1 LKRLKK
7 ILIYLLVVLA
17 VLLTGTMVSV
27 FLFKDQIINRF
38 VNEANKHLN
47 TPVKIGKI
55 DVSVFDDFP
64 NLAIVF
70 TDVYVEDSHPGIYP
84 LLTAE
89 RLAFTLNPVQLWNG
103 NYSVRGLSVTGS
115 ETNLRINKAGKANYI
130 ILKDTPGEGTGAVQ
144 FDLRNVRLSNTI
156 VSYLDQQ
163 ADQHH
168 VFNSEKLTASINV
181 TGDLYAITAKG
192 DVITEQ
198 IGVGRVL
205 FLTNK
210 TFAVDAHINYDDD
223 KKTVDFNSSSL
234 KVGRSLFEINGN
246 YGFKDKNLIDLK
258 AEGKDTDI
266 QTLLSL
272 FPDETSK
279 KLKQYRSDG
288 DVFFNLNLKGEI
300 SDRKSPLI
308 SVSFGCKDATVYHPD
323 YQSHISK
330 ANLNGSF
337 ASPSLTDFT
346 NAKLFLSN
354 MEGELNG
361 KTFTGN
367 LSISEFNDPYITLD
381 FKGELDAASVYNFY
395 PIPEVKE
402 LNGLIRADILFE
414 GKTSLLKKKATAQ
427 KVKTNGA
434 ITLGG
439 VNFTYG
445 KQNIHFKDINGTLN
459 FNNNDLA
466 LSDVKGYFENSDF
479 QLNGFFKN
487 IITFLLFEN
496 QPIGIE
502 TDLTSDFL
510 DLDQLFSIGFEQ
522 EESNEYQFRISP
534 NIQLNFNCDV
544 KKMKYRRFK
553 PSNIKGD
560 LLVKNQVA
568 VSRNITMNTMGGT
581 LTLNGIV
588 DAKNSKAIDVISSF
602 KLDGQHVDSIFY
614 VFENFYQTFIEDKH
628 LKGRAYATVDLE
640 MTLNEKLNLIAP
652 TLIADISANIK
663 NGELNNFEPMQKLN
677 KYLDDEGLSKLRFAD
692 LKNDIHIEKQTI
704 YLPQMEVKT
713 NVTTIQLSGTH
724 TFDQHIDYRV
734 VAPLRNKKKIDPDEA
749 FGAIEEDSSG
759 KSKIFLKI
767 TGTTD
772 VYEVSLDKDA
782 VKKKIASDLK
792 KEVQELKDAF
802 KLKGQK
808 KKKELELTEEEF
820 DWEIDNKN

>member
-640 MTLNEKLNLIAP
+640 MTLNEKL
-652 TLIADISANIK
+652 T
-663 NGELNNFEPMQKLN
+663 
-677 KYLDDEGLSKLRFAD
+677 
-692 LKNDIHIEKQTI
+692 
-704 YLPQMEVKT
+704 
-713 NVTTIQLSGTH
+713 
-724 TFDQHIDYRV
+724 
-734 VAPLRNKKKIDPDEA
+734 
-749 FGAIEEDSSG
+749 
-759 KSKIFLKI
+759 
-767 TGTTD
+767 
-772 VYEVSLDKDA
+772 
-782 VKKKIASDLK
+782 
-792 KEVQELKDAF
+792 
-802 KLKGQK
+802 
-808 KKKELELTEEEF
+808 
-820 DWEIDNKN
+820 

>member
-7 ILIYLLVVLA
+7 ILLYLLIVLA
-17 VLLTGTMVSV
+17 VLFTTAVISV
-27 FLFKDQIINRF
+27 FLFKDKIIQQF
-38 VNEANKHLN
+38 VSEANKQLN

-55 DVSVFDDFP
+55 DVSMFDDFP

-70 TDVYVEDSHPGIYP
+70 TDVYVEDSHPGVYP
-84 LLTAE
+84 LLTAQ
-89 RLAFTLNPVQLWNG
+89 RIAFTLSPVQLWKG
-103 NYSVRGLSVTGS
+103 NYSIRGLSITGS

-130 ILKDTPGEGTGAVQ
+130 ILKETEGEETGAGAVQ

-156 VSYLDQQ
+156 ASYLDQQ

-168 VFNSEKLTASINV
+168 VFNSEKLTASIVV
-181 TGDLYAITAKG
+181 TGVQYKIAARG
-192 DVITEQ
+192 DVVTEQ
-198 IGVGRVL
+198 IGVGNTR

-210 TFAVDAHINYDDD
+210 TFEVDAQIDYDDD
-223 KKTVDFNSSSL
+223 KKVIDFNSSAL
-234 KVGRSLFEINGN
+234 KVGRSQFEISGN
-246 YGFKDKNLIDLK
+246 YTFKDKNLIDLK

-272 FPDETSK
+272 LPDETSK
-279 KLKQYRSDG
+279 QLKQYRSEG
-288 DVFFNLNLKGEI
+288 DVFFNLSLKGEI
-300 SDRKSPLI
+300 SDRKSPFI
-308 SVSFGCKDATVYHPD
+308 TASFGCKDATLYHPD
-323 YQSHISK
+323 YQTRISK

-337 ASPSLTDFT
+337 ASPSLTDFSD
-346 NAKLFLSN
+346 AKLFLRD

-367 LSISEFNDPYITLD
+367 LGISEFDDPYITLE
-381 FKGELDAASVYNFY
+381 FKGELDAASISNFY

-402 LNGLIRADILFE
+402 LEGLIDVDILFE

-434 ITLGG
+434 ITLNG
-439 VNFTYG
+439 VNFAYG

-466 LSDVKGYFENSDF
+466 LSNVRGYFENSDF

-487 IITFLLFEN
+487 IITFLIFEN

-502 TDLTSDFL
+502 TDLKSDFL
-510 DLDQLFSIGFEQ
+510 DLDQLFSIGFEE

-534 NIQLNFNCDV
+534 DLQLNFNCDV
-544 KKMKYRRFK
+544 KRMKYKRFK

-568 VSRNITMNTMGGT
+568 VSRTITMNTMGGA

-588 DAKNSKAIDVISSF
+588 DAKNPKAIDVISSF
-602 KLDGQHVDSIFY
+602 KLDGLHVDSVFY
-614 VFENFYQTFIEDKH
+614 VFENFDQTFIEDKH
-628 LKGRAYATVDLE
+628 LKGRAYANVDLE

-652 TLIADISANIK
+652 TLIADISVTIK
-663 NGELNNFEPMQKLN
+663 NGELNNFEPMKKLN
-677 KYLDDEGLSKLRFAD
+677 KYLDDEGLSKMRFAD
-692 LKNDIHIEKQTI
+692 LKNEIHIEKQTI
-704 YLPQMEVKT
+704 YLPQMEVKS

-749 FGAIEEDSSG
+749 FGAIEEDGSG
-759 KSKIFLKI
+759 KAKIFLKI

-772 VYEVSLDKDA
+772 EYEVSLDKDA

-820 DWEIDNKN
+820 DWEIDN

>member
-7 ILIYLLVVLA
+7 ILIYTAVVLA
-17 VLLTGTMVSV
+17 ILFASAVISV
-27 FLFKDQIINRF
+27 FLFKDKIIQRF
-38 VNEANKHLN
+38 VTEANKHLN

-55 DVSVFDDFP
+55 DVSMFDDFP
-64 NLAIVF
+64 NLAIVL
-70 TDVYVEDSHPGIYP
+70 TDVYVEDSHPGVYP
-84 LLTAE
+84 LLTAQ
-89 RLAFTLNPVQLWNG
+89 RMAFTLSPVQLWKG
-103 NYSVRGLSVTGS
+103 NYSIRGLSITGS
-115 ETNLRINKAGKANYI
+115 ETNLRINAAGKANYI
-130 ILKDTPGEGTGAVQ
+130 ILKETQGDGTGVVQ
-144 FDLRNVRLSNTI
+144 FDLRNVRLNTTI

-168 VFNSEKLTASINV
+168 VFNSEKLTASIVV
-181 TGDLYAITAKG
+181 TGDLYNIAAKG

-198 IGVGRVL
+198 IGLGNTQ

-210 TFAVDAHINYDDD
+210 TFEIDAQVDYDDD
-223 KKTVDFNSSSL
+223 KKIVDFNSSVL
-234 KVGRSLFEINGN
+234 KIARSQFEIGGN
-246 YGFKDKNLIDLK
+246 YTFKDKNLIDLT
-258 AEGKDTDI
+258 AAGKDTDI

-272 FPDETSK
+272 LPDETSK

-288 DVFFNLNLKGEI
+288 DVFFNLSLKGEI
-300 SDRKSPLI
+300 SDRKSPFI
-308 SVSFGCKDATVYHPD
+308 SASFGCKDATLYHPD
-323 YQSHISK
+323 YQSRISK

-337 ASPSLTDFT
+337 ASPSLTDFSD
-346 NAKLFLSN
+346 ARLFLKD

-367 LSISEFNDPYITLD
+367 LGISQFNDPYIALD
-381 FKGELDAASVYNFY
+381 FKGELDAASINSFY
-395 PIPEVKE
+395 PIPEVKD
-402 LNGLIRADILFE
+402 LAGLIDVDIMFE
-414 GKTSLLKKKATAQ
+414 GKTVLLKKKATAQ

-434 ITLGG
+434 ITLND

-445 KQNIHFKDINGTLN
+445 KQNIHFKDINGTLQ

-466 LSDVKGYFENSDF
+466 LSNVRGNFENSDF

-502 TDLTSDFL
+502 TDLKSDFL

-522 EESNEYQFRISP
+522 EESNEYQFHISP
-534 NIQLNFNCDV
+534 DVQLNFNCDV
-544 KKMKYRRFK
+544 KKMKYKRFK
-553 PSNIKGD
+553 PTNIKGD

-568 VSRNITMNTMGGT
+568 VSRNITMNTMGGA

-588 DAKNSKAIDVISSF
+588 DAKNPKAIDVISTF
-602 KLDGQHVDSIFY
+602 KLDGLHVDSVFY
-614 VFENFYQTFIEDKH
+614 VFENFDQTFIQDKH
-628 LKGRAYATVDLE
+628 LRGRAYANVDLE

-652 TLIADISANIK
+652 TLIADISATIK
-663 NGELNNFEPMQKLN
+663 NGELNNFEPLKKLN

-692 LKNDIHIEKQTI
+692 LKNEIHIEKQTI
-704 YLPQMEVKT
+704 YLPQMEVKS
-713 NVTTIQLSGTH
+713 NVTTIQISGTH

-734 VAPLRNKKKIDPDEA
+734 AAPLRNKKKIDSDEA
-749 FGAIEEDSSG
+749 FGAIEEDGSG
-759 KSKIFLKI
+759 KAKIFLKI

-772 VYEVSLDKDA
+772 VYDISLDKDA
-782 VKKKIASDLK
+782 VKKKISSDLK

-820 DWEIDNKN
+820 EWEIDN

>member
-1 LKRLKK
+1 MKRLKK
-7 ILIYLLVVLA
+7 ILIYTAVVLA
-17 VLLTGTMVSV
+17 ILFASAVTSV
-27 FLFKDQIINRF
+27 FLFKDKIIQRF
-38 VNEANKHLN
+38 VTEANKHLN

-55 DVSVFDDFP
+55 DVSMFDDFP
-64 NLAIVF
+64 NLAIVL
-70 TDVYVEDSHPGIYP
+70 TDVYIEDSHPGIYP
-84 LLTAE
+84 LLTA
-89 RLAFTLNPVQLWNG
+89 RHMAFTLSPVELWKG
-103 NYSVRGLSVTGS
+103 NYSIRGLSITES
-115 ETNLRINKAGKANYI
+115 ETNLRSNAAGKANYI
-130 ILKDTPGEGTGAVQ
+130 ILKEVQGSGTGMVQ
-144 FDLRNVRLSNTI
+144 FDLRNVRLINTI

-168 VFNSEKLTASINV
+168 VFNSEKLTASIIV
-181 TGDLYAITAKG
+181 TNDLYNITAKG

-198 IGVGRVL
+198 IGVGRTL

-210 TFAVDAHINYDDD
+210 TFEVDARVDYDDD
-223 KKTVDFNSSSL
+223 KKIVDFNSSVL
-234 KVGRSLFEINGN
+234 KIARSQFEIGGH
-246 YGFKDKNLIDLK
+246 YTFKDKNLIDLT
-258 AEGKDTDI
+258 AAGKDTDI

-272 FPDETSK
+272 LPDETSK

-288 DVFFNLNLKGEI
+288 DVFFNLTLKGEI
-300 SDRKSPLI
+300 SDKKSPFI
-308 SVSFGCKDATVYHPD
+308 SASFGCKDATLYHPD
-323 YQSHISK
+323 YQSRISK

-337 ASPSLTDFT
+337 ASPSLTDFSD
-346 NAKLFLSN
+346 ARLFLKD

-367 LSISEFNDPYITLD
+367 LGISQFNDPYITLD
-381 FKGELDAASVYNFY
+381 FKGELDAASINSFY

-402 LNGLIRADILFE
+402 LMGLIDADIMFE

-434 ITLGG
+434 ITLNN
-439 VNFTYG
+439 VNFAYG
-445 KQNIHFKDINGTLN
+445 KQGIRFKDINGTLQ

-466 LSDVKGYFENSDF
+466 LSNVRGHFENSDF

-502 TDLTSDFL
+502 TDLKSDFL

-522 EESNEYQFRISP
+522 EESNEYQFHISP
-534 NIQLNFNCDV
+534 LVQLNFNCDV

-568 VSRNITMNTMGGT
+568 VSRNITMNVMGGA

-588 DAKNSKAIDVISSF
+588 DAKNPKAIDVISTF
-602 KLDGQHVDSIFY
+602 KLDGLQVDSVFY
-614 VFENFYQTFIEDKH
+614 VFENFDQTFIEDKH
-628 LKGRAYATVDLE
+628 LKGRAYANVDLE

-652 TLIADISANIK
+652 TLIADISATIK
-663 NGELNNFEPMQKLN
+663 NGELNNFEPMKKLN

-692 LKNDIHIEKQTI
+692 LKNEIHIENQTI
-704 YLPQMEVKT
+704 YLPQMEVKS

-724 TFDQHIDYRV
+724 TFDQRIEYRV

-749 FGAIEEDSSG
+749 FGAIEEDGSG
-759 KSKIFLKI
+759 NAKIFLKI

-772 VYEVSLDKDA
+772 VYDVSLDKDA
-782 VKKKIASDLK
+782 VKKKITSDLK

-820 DWEIDNKN
+820 EWEIDN